1 MTRQSLPRIAISYLT
16 FFIEVDES
24 LENRTHLFLC
34 PAWLIVISVALN
46 KVRSK
51 LCNYMIKDKGV
62 ADTVFFNNIFKVD
75 GT

>member
-1 MTRQSLPRIAISYLT
+1 MTTQSLPRIAISYLT

-34 PAWLIVISVALN
+34 PAWLIVALN

-51 LCNYMIKDKGV
+51 LCNYTIKDKGV